1 MSQTAELARVK
12 ARIKALTEK
21 TVANGCTEAEAMSA
35 AEMVGRLL
43 ERYALSMDEIEV
55 RDARCVQAE
64 VPIGGQR
71 RRPIDACVPAIARF
85 CDCKVWLTRRAP
97 PVPNDDDSDWSQAG
111 GRYVFFGFETDTV
124 LAIYL
129 FAVIDR
135 AIMTEAA
142 AFKKTNP
149 ALRAVRLRR
158 ASASFQHGMAARVS
172 ARLDGMHRDRE
183 ASVRAQRS
191 TGSALILARH
201 RVVEDAFRE
210 TDVRLV
216 SMNAIGKRRIAS
228 AFHDGWR
235 AGERV
240 NLSRPVPG
248 GALSLI
254 S

>member
-12 ARIKALTEK
+12 ARIKALTDK

-64 VPIGGQR
+64 VPVGGQR

-85 CDCKVWLTRRAP
+85 CDCKVWLTRRARP
-97 PVPNDDDSDWSQAG
+97 RPNDDDFDRARPD

-124 LAIYL
+124 LATYL
-129 FAVIDR
+129 FAVINR
-135 AIMTEAA
+135 AIATEAA
-142 AFKKTNP
+142 AFKKANP

-158 ASASFQHGMAARVS
+158 ASDSFQHGMAARVS
-172 ARLDGMHRDRE
+172 ARLDAMHRDRE
-183 ASVRAQRS
+183 AAVRAQRS
-191 TGSALILARH
+191 TGSALILTRH
-201 RVVEDAFRE
+201 RIVDDAFRE

-216 SMNAIGKRRIAS
+216 SMSAIGQRRIAS

-235 AGERV
+235 AGDRV

-248 GALSLI
+248 DALSLI
-254 S
+254 G

>member
-1 MSQTAELARVK
+1 
-12 ARIKALTEK
+12 
-21 TVANGCTEAEAMSA
+21 MSA

-55 RDARCVQAE
+55 REARCVQAE
-64 VPIGGQR
+64 VPMGGRR

-85 CDCKVWLTRRAP
+85 CDCKVWLTRGARP
-97 PVPNDDDSDWSQAG
+97 KSDYDDDFDWTQPG

-124 LAIYL
+124 LATYL
-129 FAVIDR
+129 FTVIDR

-142 AFKKTNP
+142 TFKEANP
-149 ALRAVRLRR
+149 TLRAVRLRR
-158 ASASFQHGMAARVS
+158 ASASFQHGVAARVS
-172 ARLDGMHRDRE
+172 ARLDAMHDDRE

-191 TGSALILARH
+191 TGTALILAKH

-216 SMNAIGKRRIAS
+216 SMTAIGQRRIAS
-228 AFHDGWR
+228 AFRDGWR
-235 AGERV
+235 AGDRV

-248 GALSLI
+248 SALGLI
-254 S
+254 G